1 MRWAIVITTT
11 FTTATTITIIS
22 RHHYRCERARAPTCR
37 SKLNRSRLLSPQPSH
52 RRQRRARA
60 DVSYAAALTC
70 RCLTSFEGI
79 VAGRTTQPC
88 STCLC
93 FWRKRGERAIV
104 RLDVGQDPAL
114 MRLICRPTVSL
125 LHGDGDW
132 KTSMKATREQRLHA
146 QCSVCTRWLV
156 AGAGFEPGT
165 PVMT

>member
-22 RHHYRCERARAPTCR
+22 RHHHRCERARAPTCR
-37 SKLNRSRLLSPQPSH
+37 SKPNRSRLLSPQPSH

-60 DVSYAAALTC
+60 DVSYAAALKC

-79 VAGRTTQPC
+79 AAGRTTQPC

-104 RLDVGQDPAL
+104 RLDVGQDPSTHAVNL
-114 MRLICRPTVSL
+114 SSYNISVARQWRLENE
-125 LHGDGDW
+125 HEGDPRAA
-132 KTSMKATREQRLHA
+132 SACSVQRLYA
-146 QCSVCTRWLV
+146 VVGSRRWV
-156 AGAGFEPGT
+156 
-165 PVMT
+165 